1 MAISRPVAAGAA
13 ALFSLVIACAG
24 DGTDPGNGNGGGDPS
39 LSGDV
44 QPILSANCAVSG
56 CHVGTSPQQGMN
68 LSSGQTHSNTVDV
81 ASNEVP
87 GMDRIE
93 PGQPDQS
100 YLVHKIQG
108 TQGSVGGTGGRM
120 PLGRTPLTQAQVDII
135 RAWVTA
141 GALDN

>member
-1 MAISRPVAAGAA
+1 MVISRPVAAGAA
-13 ALFSLVIACAG
+13 ALFFIALACSG
-24 DGTDPGNGNGGGDPS
+24 DGTSPGNGNGGGEPT

-44 QPILSANCAVSG
+44 QPILSAGCAVSG
-56 CHVGTSPQQGMN
+56 CHAGASPAQGMN
-68 LSSGQTHSNTVDV
+68 LSGGQTHSNTVNV
-81 ASNEVP
+81 ASNQLP

-108 TQGSVGGTGGRM
+108 TQGSVGGTGSRM
-120 PLGRTPLTQAQVDII
+120 PPGGTPLTQAQIDVI

-141 GALDN
+141 GAQDN